1 MFPYKECFCADGWYG
16 DQVRWCSILA
26 SDWST
31 VTNTD
36 LLLVQCQHASV
47 WGVDQATKVDTA
59 AFTRLELG
67 QGAELLY
74 RVAGEGQ
81 QTSDMHAMFDNI
93 KNEETA
99 SRIINH

>member
-47 WGVDQATKVDTA
+47 WGVDQASKVDTA

-74 RVAGEGQ
+74 RVAGGGR
-81 QTSDMHAMFDNI
+81 QTCKRCLTILRLRRQFQG
-93 KNEETA
+93 
-99 SRIINH
+99 